1 MKLNTAILSEAEQER
16 IHLQSL
22 RILAEV
28 GVRYHGQKALG
39 ILSSHGAQVDWDRQV
54 ACLPE
59 ELVEQALQTAPKA
72 FTLAARDPAFDY
84 PLPSPRTGYCMD
96 GTAAFAQDFETG
108 ERRYGTSKDIE
119 NSMRIFQQLD
129 LGVLAWASTC
139 ASDAPAH
146 SRALHEFFGML
157 RHCSKHGQHELH
169 TAAQVPY
176 LVAGLQAV
184 MGSEAAIRAR
194 KEYSLIY
201 CPIAPL
207 SHDGQMLDAY
217 LELGAWDLP
226 VMSMPMPVSGTTG
239 PAGLFA
245 NISLANAELLSS
257 LVIFQL
263 AHPGRPV
270 IYSSAVG
277 SLDFTTGAFLG
288 GTPEMGLQSAA
299 LTVMGR
305 FYGLPSTSAG
315 CTSDAKQPG
324 AEAVLEKLITTI
336 PPVLAGAD
344 IVIGI
349 GEIESDQLLV
359 LEQMVVD
366 NELAHFCQRL
376 LEGVDGGEG
385 RDLFADIA
393 QVGPGGH
400 FLKTRSARQAPRSG
414 EFFMPQLLDRHA
426 YEAWVELGRPSMY
439 SKAREKV
446 RQILESPP
454 VDPLPDAISAEL
466 DEILRKADRELQGMD
481 A

>member
-1 MKLNTAILSEAEQER
+1 MKLNTVILSECEQER

-28 GVRYHGQKALG
+28 GVCYHGQKALK
-39 ILSSHGAQVDWDRQV
+39 ILSAHGARVDWDRQV
-54 ACLPE
+54 ACLPG
-59 ELVEQALQTAPKA
+59 ELVDQALQTAPKS
-72 FTLAARDPAFDY
+72 FTLAARDPVYDL
-84 PLPSPRTGYCMD
+84 PLPSPKSGYCMD

-119 NSMRIFQQLD
+119 NSMRVFQQLD
-129 LGVLAWASTC
+129 LGVMAWASTC

-146 SRALHEFFGML
+146 ARALHEFFGML

-169 TAAQVPY
+169 SVAQVPY
-176 LVAGLQAV
+176 LIAGLQAI

-194 KEYSLIY
+194 KECSLIY

-217 LELGAWDLP
+217 LELGEWDLP
-226 VMSMPMPVSGTTG
+226 VMSMPMPVTATTG

-245 NISLANAELLSS
+245 NISLANAEMLSS

-305 FYGLPSTSAG
+305 YYGLPSTSAG
-315 CTSDAKQPG
+315 CTSDAKEPG
-324 AEAVLEKLITTI
+324 AQAVLEKLITTI
-336 PPVLAGAD
+336 PPVLARAD
-344 IVIGI
+344 IIVGI

-359 LEQMVVD
+359 LEQMIVD
-366 NELAHFCQRL
+366 NEIGHFCQRL
-376 LEGVDGGEG
+376 LEGVDSSEG

-414 EFFMPQLLDRHA
+414 EFYMSQLLDRHA
-426 YEAWVELGRPSMY
+426 YEAWIELGRPSMY
-439 SKAREKV
+439 GKAREKV
-446 RQILESPP
+446 RQILEEPP
-454 VDPLPDAISAEL
+454 VGGLPEAINAEL
-466 DEILRKADRELQGMD
+466 DVILRTADRELPGVE